1 RGVES
6 RSLSTYFLYDTAPA
20 AISPLSLH
28 DALPICS
35 SFSNY
40 GALID
45 VSAPGS
51 SIVST
56 LNSGTQGP
64 GSPSYASYSGT
75 SMAAPHVAGV
85 VALMQS
91 IATTPLTPAQVE
103 ATLKSTARAF
113 PSTPSQPIGS
123 GIVHARAAVDAVG

>member
-85 VALMQS
+85 DR
-91 IATTPLTPAQVE
+91 
-103 ATLKSTARAF
+103 KSTRLNSSHVKISYAVFCLKKEKYRR
-113 PSTPSQPIGS
+113 SQI
-123 GIVHARAAVDAVG
+123 R